1 METKLNIKGIND
13 GSFIEIL
20 WGLGTLMLM
29 NNKDSCQILD
39 MALEQLESVSPEIF
53 KEKEYYE
60 AILERICELMEDI
73 NYNGLICHRDSD
85 EESECYEQPF
95 DVELFNLKM
104 REYLLPHIVEPNLN
118 EQNIEFFKE
127 YLRFHIFGYD
137 TPFEW
142 EPRQLYDN
150 PEMLNLLCSYCG
162 PANVLEKL
170 LEESYEGKSRE
181 DILYPEEVFE
191 DKMILPMLNWYLNT
205 PEEIRFTS
213 DYYKALSD
221 DFYKFV
227 KIWAEN
233 VPALN
238 DNLSDDKLKIH
249 DESGFQMAHIKRLG
263 LLGELTGAENGIRMP
278 VKILHHYYATGLVKL
293 LHTGLKDNRDNPE
306 LLKTLYKY
314 CLPYYPDVI
323 YDYESYDPDFETLLA
338 PVSKQLDRIGD
349 VELYLSHYHVREEN
363 LATGNFDWNGLLG
376 NPFSWPFNP
385 ELATIL
391 PEYPEAFG
399 NKVADSESVSGQ
411 ENSADD
417 NNDVVAGIP
426 F

>member
-1 METKLNIKGIND
+1 MGTKLHFKGTDD
-13 GSFIEIL
+13 GGFIEIL
-20 WGLGTLMLM
+20 WGLGALMLM
-29 NNKDSCQILD
+29 NSKDSCQILG
-39 MALEQLESVSPEIF
+39 MVLEQLERVAPQIF

-60 AILERICELMEDI
+60 AILERISELIEDV

-85 EESECYEQPF
+85 EESDCYEQPF
-95 DVELFNLKM
+95 DTELFNLKM

-118 EQNIEFFKE
+118 GQNIEFFKE

-150 PEMLNLLCSYCG
+150 QEMLNLLCSYYG

-170 LEESYEGKSRE
+170 LEVLYEGRSRE

-227 KIWAEN
+227 RIWAEN

-238 DNLSDDKLKIH
+238 DNLSDDKFKTH

-338 PVSKQLDRIGD
+338 SVSKQLDRIGD
-349 VELYLSHYHVREEN
+349 VELYLSHHHVREEN

-385 ELATIL
+385 ELTKLL

-399 NKVADSESVSGQ
+399 NKVADSESDSGQ
-411 ENSADD
+411 ENSSDD